1 MAKSNYQLINK
12 RRFEYLR
19 RFFFAQTPLKL
30 VSFKKGVQ
38 TMNTF
43 GMQLSRRQ
51 FIQQLGLGAAWIG
64 LAANTSFAF
73 ANNTAILPFRQNA
86 LPLLLHYNENSLG
99 MSPNALSA
107 ARFAIERYG
116 NRYPSA
122 SVDEF
127 KVKLADHHQVKPEQL
142 IFGNG
147 STEVLQAIAT
157 YAARQHATMIEPSPT
172 FGALRGYCKAE
183 NLNVIQVPVGQ
194 NFEMN
199 IAAMKK
205 QAMAQT
211 GSVLINICNP
221 NNPTGNIVDFTIMF
235 DWINNAPETH
245 FFLLDEAYFDYAQ
258 ANPRYKSGLDLIN
271 QGKDNVVISRTFSK
285 VHGMAGMRVGY
296 GIATVKTANKIKPFA
311 AGFNLSAAGIAAAS
325 AALDDKLFYKKSIE
339 YNQLSRK
346 ILVDTLNELEL
357 ESVPSDTN
365 FVLHR
370 IGTPLADYAEHMQQ
384 NGIRVGRKMTL
395 DDRWNRISLGT
406 PDEMKIFTQTLKA
419 FRQKGWV

>member
-1 MAKSNYQLINK
+1 MKTLD
-12 RRFEYLR
+12 
-19 RFFFAQTPLKL
+19 
-30 VSFKKGVQ
+30 
-38 TMNTF
+38 
-43 GMQLSRRQ
+43 MQPSRRQ
-51 FIQQLGLGAAWIG
+51 FIQQLGFGAAWLG
-64 LAANTSFAF
+64 LAANTSLVF
-73 ANNTAILPFRQNA
+73 ANNTPILRLRQNA
-86 LPLLLHYNENSLG
+86 APLQLHFNENSLG

-107 ARFAIERYG
+107 AKSAIEHYG

-127 KVKLADHHQVKPEQL
+127 REKLAVHHHVKSEQL

-157 YAARQHATMIEPSPT
+157 FAARQNATMIEPSPT
-172 FGALRGYCKAE
+172 FGALKEYCKAE

-221 NNPTGNIVDFTIMF
+221 NNPTGNIVDFTTMF

-245 FFLLDEAYFDYAQ
+245 LFLLDEAYFDYAQ

-296 GIATVKTANKIKPFA
+296 GIATVNTANKIKPFA

-325 AALDDKLFYKKSIE
+325 AALDDKSFYKKSIE

-346 ILVDTLNELEL
+346 ILVATLNELEL

-406 PDEMKIFTQTLKA
+406 PDEMKIFIQTLKA

>member
-1 MAKSNYQLINK
+1 
-12 RRFEYLR
+12 
-19 RFFFAQTPLKL
+19 
-30 VSFKKGVQ
+30 
-38 TMNTF
+38 MNTLD
-43 GMQLSRRQ
+43 MQPSRRQ
-51 FIQQLGLGAAWIG
+51 FIQQLGFGAAWLG
-64 LAANTSFAF
+64 LVANTSLVF
-73 ANNTAILPFRQNA
+73 ANNTPILRFRQNA
-86 LPLLLHYNENSLG
+86 APLQLHFNENSLG

-107 ARFAIERYG
+107 AKSAIEHYG

-127 KVKLADHHQVKPEQL
+127 REKLAVHHHVKSEQL

-157 YAARQHATMIEPSPT
+157 FAARQNATMIEPSPT
-172 FGALRGYCKAE
+172 FGALKEYCKAE
-183 NLNVIQVPVGQ
+183 NLNVVQVPVGQ

-221 NNPTGNIVDFTIMF
+221 NNPTGNIVDFTTMF

-245 FFLLDEAYFDYAQ
+245 LFLLDEAYFDYAQ

-296 GIATVKTANKIKPFA
+296 GIATVNTANKIKPFA

-325 AALDDKLFYKKSIE
+325 AALDDKSFYKKSIE

-346 ILVDTLNELEL
+346 ILVATLNELEL

-370 IGTPLADYAEHMQQ
+370 IGTPLADYAKHMQQ

>member
-1 MAKSNYQLINK
+1 MKTLD
-12 RRFEYLR
+12 
-19 RFFFAQTPLKL
+19 
-30 VSFKKGVQ
+30 
-38 TMNTF
+38 
-43 GMQLSRRQ
+43 MQPSRRQ
-51 FIQQLGLGAAWIG
+51 FIQQLGFGAAWLG
-64 LAANTSFAF
+64 LTANTSLVF
-73 ANNTAILPFRQNA
+73 ANNTPILSLRQNA
-86 LPLLLHYNENSLG
+86 APLLLHFNENSLG

-107 ARFAIERYG
+107 AKSAIEHYG

-127 KVKLADHHQVKPEQL
+127 REKLADHHQVKSEQL

-157 YAARQHATMIEPSPT
+157 FAARQNATMIEPLPT
-172 FGALRGYCKAE
+172 FGALKEYCKAE

-221 NNPTGNIVDFTIMF
+221 NNPTGNIVDFTTMF
-235 DWINNAPETH
+235 DWISNAPDTH
-245 FFLLDEAYFDYAQ
+245 LFLLDEAYFDYAQ
-258 ANPRYKSGLDLIN
+258 ANPRYKSGLDLIK

-285 VHGMAGMRVGY
+285 VYGMAGMRVGY
-296 GIATVKTANKIKPFA
+296 GIATVNTANKIKPFA

-325 AALDDKLFYKKSIE
+325 AALDDKSFYKKSIE

-346 ILVDTLNELEL
+346 ILVATLNELEL

>member
-1 MAKSNYQLINK
+1 MKTLD
-12 RRFEYLR
+12 
-19 RFFFAQTPLKL
+19 
-30 VSFKKGVQ
+30 
-38 TMNTF
+38 
-43 GMQLSRRQ
+43 MQPSRRQ
-51 FIQQLGLGAAWIG
+51 FIQQLGFGAAWLG
-64 LAANTSFAF
+64 LTANTSLVF
-73 ANNTAILPFRQNA
+73 ANNTPILSLRQNA
-86 LPLLLHYNENSLG
+86 APLLLHFNENSLG

-107 ARFAIERYG
+107 AKSAIEHYG

-127 KVKLADHHQVKPEQL
+127 REKLADHHQVKSEQL

-157 YAARQHATMIEPSPT
+157 FAARQNATMIEPLPT
-172 FGALRGYCKAE
+172 FGALKEYCKAE

-221 NNPTGNIVDFTIMF
+221 NNPTGNIVDFTTMF
-235 DWINNAPETH
+235 DWISNAPETH
-245 FFLLDEAYFDYAQ
+245 LFLLDEAYFDYAQ

>member
-1 MAKSNYQLINK
+1 MNNL
-12 RRFEYLR
+12 
-19 RFFFAQTPLKL
+19 
-30 VSFKKGVQ
+30 GVQ
-38 TMNTF
+38 H
-43 GMQLSRRQ
+43 SRRQ
-51 FIQQLGLGAAWIG
+51 FIQQLGLGAAWLG
-64 LAANTSFAF
+64 LAANTSLAF
-73 ANNTAILPFRQNA
+73 ASTTPILSFRQNA
-86 LPLLLHYNENSLG
+86 SPLLLHYNENSLG
-99 MSPNALSA
+99 MSPNALLA
-107 ARFAIERYG
+107 AKKAIEMYG
-116 NRYPSA
+116 NRYPGA

-127 KVKLADHHQVKPEQL
+127 KEKLAAYHQVKPEQL

-157 YAARQHATMIEPSPT
+157 YAARQNASMIEPIPT

-194 NFEMN
+194 DFEMN
-199 IAAMKK
+199 ITAMRK

-211 GSVLINICNP
+211 GPVLINICNP
-221 NNPTGNIVDFTIMF
+221 NNPTGNIVDFTLLF
-235 DWINNAPETH
+235 DWINSAPDTH
-245 FFLLDEAYFDYAQ
+245 LFLIDEAYFEYAQ
-258 ANPRYKSGLDLIN
+258 ANPRYKSGLELIN

-296 GIATVKTANKIKPFA
+296 GIASIKTANKIKPFA

-325 AALDDKLFYKKSIE
+325 AALDDKAFYKKSIK
-339 YNQLSRK
+339 YNQLSRTL
-346 ILVDTLNELEL
+346 LVNTLNELDL
-357 ESVPSDTN
+357 EHIPSDTN

-370 IGTPLADYAEHMQQ
+370 IGTPLADYAAHMQR
-384 NGIRVGRKMTL
+384 NGVRVGRKMTA

>member
-1 MAKSNYQLINK
+1 
-12 RRFEYLR
+12 
-19 RFFFAQTPLKL
+19 
-30 VSFKKGVQ
+30 
-38 TMNTF
+38 
-43 GMQLSRRQ
+43 
-51 FIQQLGLGAAWIG
+51 
-64 LAANTSFAF
+64 
-73 ANNTAILPFRQNA
+73 
-86 LPLLLHYNENSLG
+86 

-107 ARFAIERYG
+107 AKSAIEHYG

-127 KVKLADHHQVKPEQL
+127 REKLADHHQVKSEQL

-157 YAARQHATMIEPSPT
+157 FAARQNATMIEPSPT
-172 FGALRGYCKAE
+172 FSALNEYCKAE

-199 IAAMKK
+199 IAAIKK
-205 QAMAQT
+205 QAMART

-221 NNPTGNIVDFTIMF
+221 NNPTGNIVDFNTMF
-235 DWINNAPETH
+235 DWISNAPETH
-245 FFLLDEAYFDYAQ
+245 LFLLDEAYFDYAQ

-285 VHGMAGMRVGY
+285 VHGMAGMREGY
-296 GIATVKTANKIKPFA
+296 GIATVNTVNKIKSFA

-325 AALDDKLFYKKSIE
+325 AVLDNKSFYKKSLE
-339 YNQLSRK
+339 YNQVSRK
-346 ILVDTLNELEL
+346 ILVATLNELEL
-357 ESVPSDTN
+357 ESVHSDTN

-370 IGTPLADYAEHMQQ
+370 IGTPLTDYAEHMQQ
-384 NGIRVGRKMTL
+384 NGIRVGRKMIL

-406 PDEMKIFTQTLKA
+406 PDEMKLFTQTLKA
-419 FRQKGWV
+419 FRQKGGGSNTHIWN

>member
-1 MAKSNYQLINK
+1 MKTLD
-12 RRFEYLR
+12 
-19 RFFFAQTPLKL
+19 
-30 VSFKKGVQ
+30 
-38 TMNTF
+38 
-43 GMQLSRRQ
+43 MQPSRRQ
-51 FIQQLGLGAAWIG
+51 FIQQLGFGAAWLG
-64 LAANTSFAF
+64 LAANTSLVF
-73 ANNTAILPFRQNA
+73 ANNTPILRLRQNTA
-86 LPLLLHYNENSLG
+86 PLLLHFNENSLG

-107 ARFAIERYG
+107 AKSAIEHYG

-127 KVKLADHHQVKPEQL
+127 REKLADHHQVKSEQL

-157 YAARQHATMIEPSPT
+157 FAARQNATMIEPSPT
-172 FGALRGYCKAE
+172 FGALKEYCKAE

-221 NNPTGNIVDFTIMF
+221 NNPTGNIVDFTTMF
-235 DWINNAPETH
+235 DWISNAPDTH
-245 FFLLDEAYFDYAQ
+245 LFLLDEAYFDYAQ
-258 ANPRYKSGLDLIN
+258 ANPRYKSGLDLIK

-285 VHGMAGMRVGY
+285 VYGMAGMRVGY
-296 GIATVKTANKIKPFA
+296 GIATVNTANKIKPFA

-325 AALDDKLFYKKSIE
+325 AALDDKSFYKKSIE

-346 ILVDTLNELEL
+346 ILVATLNELEL

-406 PDEMKIFTQTLKA
+406 PDEMKIFIQTLKA